1 MTTGMVSPARSGALV
16 RALNC
21 LQNSMMLTWAW
32 PSAGPTGGAGVALP
46 AAIWSFTEPV
56 AFFAMMPFRLHSCVE
71 TGLPV
76 SAAETRQ
83 AASLQSLRH
92 LLHLPKLQL
101 HRGRAPEDRDHDFH
115 SFAIFI
121 DFIHHARK
129 RRERTFANTHSF
141 VLLELDLELRLLP
154 AVGDFVNDV
163 ADFLIR
169 QRSGLLPRADESSNA
184 RCGLDHVP
192 DMIVHVH
199 FDQHVA
205 GIKHALGRVLF
216 AAANFGD
223 RLGRDQHFA
232 DLVLQPESL
241 HARFERFLHF
251 ALESRICVDDVPLHI
266 RILWRL

>member
-1 MTTGMVSPARSGALV
+1 MMSPSSSFCEV

-76 SAAETRQ
+76 SAAEPRQ

-101 HRGRAPEDRDHDFH
+101 HRGRAPEDRDHNFH
-115 SFAIFI
+115 SLAIFV
-121 DFIHHARK
+121 DFVHYARK
-129 RRERTFANTHSF
+129 RRERTFTDTHGF
-141 VLLELDLELRLLP
+141 IFLELDLELRLLA
-154 AVGDFVNDV
+154 AVSNFVNDV
-163 ADFLIR
+163 ANFLIR
-169 QRSGLLPRADESSNA
+169 QGGRLLPSTDKSTNSGR
-184 RCGLDHVP
+184 GLDHVP
-192 DMIVHVH
+192 DVVVHVH

-205 GIKHALGRVLF
+205 GIEHALGGVLL
-216 AAANFGD
+216 AAADFCD

-241 HARFERFLHF
+241 HAR
-251 ALESRICVDDVPLHI
+251 LE
-266 RILWRL
+266 